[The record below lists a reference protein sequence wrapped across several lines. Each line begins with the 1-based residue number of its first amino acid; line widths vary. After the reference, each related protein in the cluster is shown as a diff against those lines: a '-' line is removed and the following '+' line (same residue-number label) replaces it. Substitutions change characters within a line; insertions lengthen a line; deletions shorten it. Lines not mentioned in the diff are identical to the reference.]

1 MNKNKEISFT
11 EKELNDLKEIY
22 QSGSFDSEKI
32 ESIKDLTKNTSEIFI
47 GKAFIESYDFLK
59 LNLYQFSKVLRTKI
73 DSYLKEFEVSKL
85 RELIDD
91 YGKGED
97 IGSYIISERIKKI
110 INNQRDKYLDL
121 IKFLLIISGD

>member
-1 MNKNKEISFT
+1 MREKTKISFT

-22 QSGSFDSEKI
+22 SSKSFDFEKI
-32 ESIKDLTKNTSEIFI
+32 EKIKELKGDDISLS
-47 GKAFIESYDFLK
+47 KAFIESYDFLK
-59 LNLYQFSKVLRTKI
+59 LNLYQFDNKVLKTKI

-110 INNQRDKYLDL
+110 INSDRDKYIDL

>member
-1 MNKNKEISFT
+1 MNKNNKKISFT

-22 QSGSFDSEKI
+22 SSKSFDFEKI
-32 ESIKDLTKNTSEIFI
+32 EKIKELKGDDISLS
-47 GKAFIESYDFLK
+47 KAFIESYDFLK
-59 LNLYQFSKVLRTKI
+59 LNLYQFDNKVLKTKI

-110 INNQRDKYLDL
+110 INSDRDKYIDL